1 MATKKNKS
9 NTPKSTSFKLSR
21 ITKSGKIVEV
31 YSGSTKSA
39 KKVSGVLYGK
49 MLSQESEDMKRLSKW
64 HSKAKPNKIT
74 TSDQGNKVQKIS
86 GFKKSRDGHIIA
98 VKK

>member
-1 MATKKNKS
+1 MAKKTTTRKA
-9 NTPKSTSFKLSR
+9 PKSSSFKLSR

-49 MLSQESEDMKRLSKW
+49 MLRQESDDMRRLSKW
-64 HSKAKPNKIT
+64 HSRAKPQKAT
-74 TSDQGNKVQKIS
+74 VTKQGKQVRKIS
-86 GFKKSRDGHIIA
+86 GFKKGKDGQIIG
-98 VKK
+98 VEK